1 MSIIGA
7 GAVGTTLAVM
17 LHRRGFP
24 IVSVISRHR
33 TSARRCAE
41 LVSCPQYSTT
51 LKRLAGETDLL
62 VIAVPDEEIRSVARH
77 LSSRVDVDFRG
88 LKVFHTSGSLTS
100 AELYPLR
107 RRGALTFSLHP
118 MQTFPASL
126 TTRLQLQS
134 MKGISY
140 GVEGTRRSIPFA
152 VSLVRSLG
160 GKIFVVPKKEK
171 ISYHLACVL
180 ASNYPI
186 ALLAA
191 VEEVVARFVR
201 PPRLRHFE
209 RLIETSIQNALD
221 HRPQRALT
229 GPIARGSMRI
239 VEAHM
244 QVLRRRSSLRSV
256 YRALG
261 IYAVELSRRA
271 GRLTRKQSQALKEML
286 SKT

>member
-17 LHRRGFP
+17 LNRRGFP
-24 IVSVISRHR
+24 VVSVISRHR
-33 TSARRCAE
+33 ASAKRCAE
-41 LVSCPQYSTT
+41 LVNCPKYSTA
-51 LKRLAGETDLL
+51 LNKLAGETDLL
-62 VIAVPDEEIRSVARH
+62 VIAVPDEQIRSVARH
-77 LSSRVDVDFRG
+77 ISSQSDIDFRG

-100 AELYPLR
+100 AELDPLR

-140 GVEGTRRSIPFA
+140 GVEGTRRVIPSA
-152 VSLVRSLG
+152 KRLVRLLG
-160 GKIFVVPKKEK
+160 GKIFLVPKKEK

-209 RLIETSIQNALD
+209 RLIKTSIQNALD

-229 GPIARGSMRI
+229 GPIVRGDLRI
-239 VEAHM
+239 VKAHM
-244 QVLRRRSSLRSV
+244 NVLGRRSSLRAV

-271 GRLTRKQSQALKEML
+271 DRLSRKQSQALKELL